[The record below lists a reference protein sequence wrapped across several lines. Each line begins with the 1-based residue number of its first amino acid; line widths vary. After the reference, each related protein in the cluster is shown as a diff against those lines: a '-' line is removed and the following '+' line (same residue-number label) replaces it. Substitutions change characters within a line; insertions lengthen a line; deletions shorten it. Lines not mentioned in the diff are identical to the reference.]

1 MLLPFTFDPLIHKY
15 HVEGHFCLATS
26 DVVALCGIGN
36 LEVIPSATLRAAS
49 ERGTRLHKAVEDYE
63 HGRDWQ
69 AGFPEEYMPYLEGYF
84 AFRDDYEIQVVPP
97 MEKRY
102 VYLHDCDV
110 AVGCTI
116 DQRFIYQDTLFINDI
131 KSVHR
136 QYGKMLKQLQLKW
149 RLQTQSYLETSSQ
162 DEVFMQSVKV
172 ASVKR
177 SVLHL
182 HPKYPKKYEFYIFEK
197 DDADL
202 WRGAVLMA
210 MEKIAAGIVPPEREI
225 GFQEQLKASLEESYA
240 E

>member
-1 MLLPFTFDPLIHKY
+1 MLLPFTFDPLRHKY
-15 HVEGHFCLATS
+15 HVEGHFCLSTS

-97 MEKRY
+97 MEKPY

-110 AVGCTI
+110 AIGCTI
-116 DQRFIYQDTLFINDI
+116 DQRFTYQDTLFINDI
-131 KSVHR
+131 KSVYR
-136 QYGKMLKQLQLKW
+136 QYGNMLKQLQLKW
-149 RLQTQSYLETSSQ
+149 RLQTESYRHATEL
-162 DEVFMQSVKV
+162 DEAFMRSVKF
-172 ASVKR
+172 SQVKR
-177 SVLHL
+177 SILHL
-182 HPKYPKKYEFYIFEK
+182 HPKYPKKYEFYIFEQ

-210 MEKIAAGIVPPEREI
+210 LEKFSAGIVPPERTSL
-225 GFQEQLKASLEESYA
+225 QEQLRASLEESYV